1 MVTENVTYSHTWQLY
16 MRLKILIE
24 GVGGQNQPTPNY
36 CGISYGVKNI
46 RDKYSMYLNR
56 LPRESFPRDTV
67 TKLFSQ
73 VVSCPVTPPVLV
85 Q

>member
-46 RDKYSMYLNR
+46 RDKYSM
-56 LPRESFPRDTV
+56 
-67 TKLFSQ
+67 
-73 VVSCPVTPPVLV
+73 
-85 Q
+85 